1 MLASSANCE
10 LYLAFNKSMII
21 YNTQRIEFGRD
32 DEYVWWRQPFLGN
45 RSARRTHWVSNLRHL
60 SRNSLHLIAANNRY
74 DVNHMRYH
82 TGVRAKYIPSWCGG
96 EIEEVTNGTYDPQR
110 SELVLTPYRLNLEF
124 SPQSIPQNGWP
135 LVRDIDPNDHPMLDE
150 MHALRSEKF
159 DVISMSCAFPGGKF
173 DSFSSFRTFKAAVV
187 IPYQASTMF
196 FFQLYRSSTPIL
208 APSPKL
214 LMAWV
219 EKYRVLWEVSYGNPP
234 RSPDAREFA
243 SFPNPNSFDAKSRQ
257 AWVEFYDIYQTDT
270 FPHILYFDSWSH
282 ALSIA
287 ETTDFAK
294 VSDSMRRHNMREF
307 HRIQEIWLSEF
318 AELDKARR
326 VSMDE
331 ASSNHD
337 TNLAHNG
344 FESLA
349 YVESH
354 LNGVPH
360 DFAE

>member
-1 MLASSANCE
+1 MLKVVKLGLN
-10 LYLAFNKSMII
+10 SM
-21 YNTQRIEFGRD
+21 
-32 DEYVWWRQPFLGN
+32 
-45 RSARRTHWVSNLRHL
+45 
-60 SRNSLHLIAANNRY
+60 
-74 DVNHMRYH
+74 
-82 TGVRAKYIPSWCGG
+82 
-96 EIEEVTNGTYDPQR
+96 
-110 SELVLTPYRLNLEF
+110 
-124 SPQSIPQNGWP
+124 
-135 LVRDIDPNDHPMLDE
+135 
-150 MHALRSEKF
+150 
-159 DVISMSCAFPGGKF
+159 
-173 DSFSSFRTFKAAVV
+173 TF
-187 IPYQASTMF
+187 I
-196 FFQLYRSSTPIL
+196 
-208 APSPKL
+208 
-214 LMAWV
+214 
-219 EKYRVLWEVSYGNPP
+219 
-234 RSPDAREFA
+234 
-243 SFPNPNSFDAKSRQ
+243 
-257 AWVEFYDIYQTDT
+257 
-270 FPHILYFDSWSH
+270 ILYFDSWSH